1 MHAIPYRKRIRL
13 CHAAARLLLL
23 LWAILPCLSLAGCSS
38 GEDMEKARL
47 VRSMTVSL
55 SKENSC
61 PALTGQVAAHTLVAA
76 SFRVS
81 GKIAERLAYSG
92 DAVQKGQVLA
102 ILDKTILNN
111 AWISAK
117 AQTAAARAAFIQ
129 AEQHNAR
136 VQGLLRE
143 RAVSKENAEA
153 SVRQA
158 RSSRA
163 SLEAA
168 EASEASALE
177 QLGYAELKAEKDGI
191 IVDRLAEA
199 GEVVSAGQPVFRIA
213 LHEGRDA
220 VFDVPA
226 MLLSDLSA
234 GQAVEAC
241 LDRSPDICSRATVYE
256 VSPEADAAT
265 RTHRTRAHIDKPDQM
280 DLGAALTVRP
290 LREEEAIRI
299 PFAALANVDGSPCVW
314 VIDAKT
320 MQVSP
325 RKVAIGGY
333 SADTVTVSSGLKE
346 GERIVTAG
354 VQLLQEGQKVRT
366 E

>member
-1 MHAIPYRKRIRL
+1 MHAILCKKYSKH
-13 CHAAARLLLL
+13 CHAAASLIPWLA
-23 LWAILPCLSLAGCSS
+23 AILVCLSLAGCQS
-38 GEDMEKARL
+38 GDDSEKARL

-55 SKENSC
+55 TKENAC

-76 SFRVS
+76 SFRTG

-111 AWISAK
+111 TWISAK
-117 AQTAAARAAFIQ
+117 AQTAAARATLVQ

-158 RSSRA
+158 KSARA

-177 QLGYAELKAEKDGI
+177 QLGYAELTAEKDGI

-226 MLLSDLSA
+226 MLLSALPA
-234 GQAVEAC
+234 GQAVEVC
-241 LDRSPDICSRATVYE
+241 LDRSRDICSRATVYE

-265 RTHRTRAHIDKPDQM
+265 RTHRTRAQIEKPEQM

-290 LREEEAIRI
+290 LKDEEAIRI
-299 PFAALANVDGSPCVW
+299 PFAALANVGGSPCVW
-314 VIDAKT
+314 VIDQKT
-320 MQVSP
+320 MQTAP
-325 RKVAIGGY
+325 RKVQISGY
-333 SADTVTVSSGLKE
+333 SQDMVTIAAGLEE

>member
-1 MHAIPYRKRIRL
+1 MHAISCKKP
-13 CHAAARLLLL
+13 CTRLLLL
-23 LWAILPCLSLAGCSS
+23 LLTILAGLFIAGCSS
-38 GEDMEKARL
+38 GDDKEKERL
-47 VRSMTVSL
+47 VRAMTVSL
-55 SKENSC
+55 TKENSC

-81 GKIAERLAYSG
+81 GKIAERLAYAG
-92 DAVQKGQVLA
+92 DAVHKGQVLA
-102 ILDKTILNN
+102 VLDKTILNN
-111 AWISAK
+111 TWISAK
-117 AQTAAARAAFIQ
+117 AQTAAARAALVQ

-143 RAVSKENAEA
+143 RAVSRENAEA

-158 RSSRA
+158 KSARA

-177 QLGYAELKAEKDGI
+177 QLGYAELKAEEDGI

-226 MLLSDLSA
+226 MLLSSLPA

-241 LDRSPDICSRATVYE
+241 LDRRPDICSRATVYE

-265 RTHRTRAHIDKPDQM
+265 RTHRTRAHLEKPDQM

-299 PFAALANVDGSPCVW
+299 PFAALANVGGSPCVW
-314 VIDAKT
+314 IIDAKT
-320 MQVSP
+320 MQVAP
-325 RKVAIGGY
+325 HKVQIGAY
-333 SADTVTVSSGLKE
+333 SQDTVTVTSGLKE
-346 GERIVTAG
+346 GDRIVTAG
-354 VQLLQEGQKVRT
+354 VQLLQEGQTVRT